1 MTKTI
6 QITGT
11 GKTFVCAGV
20 IVDDYEIIESAPIL
34 KPWIGKDINKL
45 KEKHGNKISFQDV
58 ENKPI
63 LYEDIYE
70 IMVKKNPVLKTLR
83 EQFNLDF
90 A

>member
-20 IVDDYEIIESAPIL
+20 IVDDYKIIESAPIL

>member
-1 MTKTI
+1 MVI

-20 IVDDYEIIESAPIL
+20 VVENDKIIDSAPVL
-34 KPWIGKDINKL
+34 KPWVGKDINKL

-70 IMVKKNPVLKTLR
+70 IMIKKNPVLETLK
-83 EQFNLDF
+83 ETFDLNF
-90 A
+90 V